1 MSRRAVAPGRSAM
14 AAAQSPRTEAP
25 GRAPAT
31 VLAATIGNRA
41 MARLASGRAK
51 ILPRRPNASEWIP
64 PAESPGH
71 AAATALAAAI
81 GNRAMAR
88 LASGRAK
95 VPPRRPKAPER
106 ILARDRIREH
116 PVAGGTFAL
125 HLTTQSVPGAKSG
138 LEGTITFT
146 PADDAPNSKR
156 IRLFQAAREVNT
168 ETGKDV
174 EWTDDWAPRMQMET
188 TADADN
194 GIEAGWAIDINVS
207 KAHKRTSTADR
218 DVSPFYGDWNSS
230 PENQDGAKAGHTRTP
245 AVLWDSPGTWTDPG
259 RFSLETIA
267 VAIDTGHVYG
277 AVDWGFTVSDV
288 FKGTVTDEHS
298 AGRPTASATVWQAL
312 KLFKE
317 YYRNRGTST
326 APTTPPPA
334 HDWHP

>member
-1 MSRRAVAPGRSAM
+1 MAPS
-14 AAAQSPRTEAP
+14 QSPRTEAP
-25 GRAPAT
+25 
-31 VLAATIGNRA
+31 
-41 MARLASGRAK
+41 
-51 ILPRRPNASEWIP
+51 RR
-64 PAESPGH
+64 

-95 VPPRRPKAPER
+95 APPRQPNTSERISRIEPAGHAAATALAAAIGNRAMARLAFGRAEAPPRRPKAPER
-106 ILARDRIREH
+106 ILARNLIKDH
-116 PVAGGTFAL
+116 HVPGGGTFAL
-125 HLTTQSVPGAKSG
+125 HLMTQSVPGAKSG

-146 PADDAPNSKR
+146 PDDDAPDSKR
-156 IRLFQAAREVNT
+156 IRLFQAAREVNM

-188 TADADN
+188 TADADK
-194 GIEAGWAIDINVS
+194 GIEAGWAIDADVR
-207 KAHKRTSTADR
+207 KAHKRTYTADP
-218 DVSPFYGDWNSS
+218 DVSPFYGDSNKS

-245 AVLWDSPGTWTDPG
+245 AALWDFPGTWTDPG

-267 VAIDTGHVYG
+267 VATDTGHVYG

-298 AGRPTASATVWQAL
+298 AGRPNASATVWQAL

-334 HDWHP
+334 QDWHP

>member
-25 GRAPAT
+25 GRAAAT
-31 VLAATIGNRA
+31 VLAAAIGNRA
-41 MARLASGRAK
+41 MARLASGQAK
-51 ILPRRPNASEWIP
+51 ILQRRPNASEWIP
-64 PAESPGH
+64 PAEPPGH

-81 GNRAMAR
+81 GNRAMAS
-88 LASGRAK
+88 LVSGRAK
-95 VPPRRPKAPER
+95 VPPPRPKASER
-106 ILARDRIREH
+106 MLARDLIKEH

-168 ETGKDV
+168 ETGKEV

-194 GIEAGWAIDINVS
+194 GIEAGWAIDIDVS

-218 DVSPFYGDWNSS
+218 DVSPFYGDWNKS
-230 PENQDGAKAGHTRTP
+230 PENQDGAKAGHTRMRRRCGMPPGLGRTP
-245 AVLWDSPGTWTDPG
+245 G
-259 RFSLETIA
+259 
-267 VAIDTGHVYG
+267 
-277 AVDWGFTVSDV
+277 
-288 FKGTVTDEHS
+288 
-298 AGRPTASATVWQAL
+298 ASAWRRSRSRWTRAM
-312 KLFKE
+312 
-317 YYRNRGTST
+317 ST
-326 APTTPPPA
+326 ARSTGA
-334 HDWHP
+334 SR